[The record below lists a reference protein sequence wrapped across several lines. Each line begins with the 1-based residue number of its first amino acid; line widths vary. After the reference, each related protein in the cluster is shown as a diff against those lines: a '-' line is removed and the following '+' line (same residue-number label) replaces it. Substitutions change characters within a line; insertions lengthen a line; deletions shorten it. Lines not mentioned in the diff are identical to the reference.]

1 MSEAGS
7 SRAMVQ
13 DLFDLS
19 GRTALVTGGAGHLGT
34 AISRALAEA
43 GAEVVI
49 ASRNLGECRK
59 AAAAILADGLAAF
72 AARMDVTSDSSVRRA
87 LAEVRGRTGRLDI
100 VVNNAFAGVFKPL
113 GKLSP
118 ADYSATLA
126 GSLTSAYRVTVA
138 ALPLLRKSP
147 AASVV
152 NVSTMYALVAPDP
165 ELYRGTPY
173 LSPPGYG
180 EAKAGMLQMTRY
192 LASFLAADGIRVN
205 AVSPGP
211 FPHGKS
217 AKSRLFL
224 KRLAARCVLGR
235 TGRPEEIKGAVLFL
249 ASDASSFVTGQNLV
263 VDGGWTTR

>member
-1 MSEAGS
+1 MA
-7 SRAMVQ
+7 RDATIR

-49 ASRNLGECRK
+49 ASRDLAECRGL
-59 AAAAILADGLAAF
+59 AAAILADGLAAL
-72 AARMDVTSDSSVRRA
+72 AVRMDVTSDSSVRRA
-87 LAEVRGRTGRLDI
+87 LAEVRRRTGRLDI
-100 VVNNAFAGVFKPL
+100 VVNNAYAGVFKPL
-113 GKLSP
+113 GKVSP
-118 ADYSATLA
+118 ADYSATLQ
-126 GSLTSAYRVTVA
+126 GCLTSAYRVA
-138 ALPLLRKSP
+138 MFALPLLRKSP

-165 ELYRGTPY
+165 GLYRGTPFI
-173 LSPPGYG
+173 SPPGYG
-180 EAKAGMLQMTRY
+180 EAKAGMLQLTRY

-217 AKSRLFL
+217 AKSAKFM
-224 KRLAARCVLGR
+224 KRLAERCLLGR

-249 ASDASSFVTGQNLV
+249 ASEASSFVTGQNLV